1 MKILITE
8 SKLFNA
14 IYQYLDS
21 YLNANEIDWIYGSNE
36 DDDEEYVDNENFLI
50 FYKGY
55 YLDDYESN
63 VFFHYFKPDYF
74 DDNSWRRENESP
86 TLEVIGKYA
95 EHLDT
100 IFDEYWY
107 EPMKKWFEDK
117 FNLPVKSVSAYYNE
131 D

>member
-50 FYKGY
+50 FYEGY

-63 VFFHYFKPDYF
+63 VFFHYFC
-74 DDNSWRRENESP
+74 
-86 TLEVIGKYA
+86 
-95 EHLDT
+95 
-100 IFDEYWY
+100 
-107 EPMKKWFEDK
+107 
-117 FNLPVKSVSAYYNE
+117 
-131 D
+131 

>member
-50 FYKGY
+50 FYEGY

-74 DDNSWRRENESP
+74 DDNSWGREYESP
-86 TLEVIGKYA
+86 TLEVIGKHA
-95 EHLDT
+95 EHLESM
-100 IFDEYWY
+100 FDEYWY

-117 FNLPVKSVSAYYNE
+117 FNLPVKSVSADLRE